1 MDPVQ
6 LEFDLQT
13 YGDGDYA
20 HKAENR
26 GPVYGVAVNCGV
38 HWCLGCLGRQTCE
51 TPPTMKAEY
60 VPIAERAKE
69 ALYVRGTL
77 TLRAPSVEVDDHYR
91 VRGQQGVE

>member
-1 MDPVQ
+1 LDPVQ

-38 HWCLGCLGRQTCE
+38 YLWR
-51 TPPTMKAEY
+51 
-60 VPIAERAKE
+60 
-69 ALYVRGTL
+69 RGPRKRST
-77 TLRAPSVEVDDHYR
+77 
-91 VRGQQGVE
+91 